1 MRKNIGSYIVFAG
14 TLLFVSCSPGKR
26 EASEEDNLEDVDD
39 QIETTY
45 GTYSPDVVGGKAVAE
60 LSQVGGSG
68 VEGKVTFKST
78 PDGVVEIEVKASNLP
93 EGKHALHLHEK
104 GDCSAPDAKSAG
116 GHWNPTNKNHGKR
129 GEGEFHKGD
138 ITNLEAGSDGNV
150 SWSEEIKGWTIG
162 GPDSTN
168 ILNKAV
174 IIHAGADDFTS
185 QPSGNAGS
193 RIACG
198 VITGE

>member
-1 MRKNIGSYIVFAG
+1 MQNYITQWTALGFVFLAA
-14 TLLFVSCSPGKR
+14 CSPGKK
-26 EASEEDNLEDVDD
+26 ETSENDLEDIDD

-45 GTYSPDVVGGKAVAE
+45 GTYSPDSVAAGQKATAR
-60 LSQVGGSG
+60 LQQASNSG
-68 VEGKVTFKST
+68 VSGQVSFESSG
-78 PDGVVEIEVKASNLP
+78 DGAVKITVEVSNLP
-93 EGKHALHLHEK
+93 EGKHALHLHEN
-104 GDCSAPDAKSAG
+104 GDCSAPDATSAG
-116 GHWNPTNKNHGKR
+116 GHWNPTNKQHGKR

-138 ITNLEAGSDGNV
+138 IANLEAGSDGKV
-150 SWSEEIKGWTIG
+150 SWSEDIEGWTIG

-174 IIHAGADDFTS
+174 IIHSGADDFTS
-185 QPSGNAGS
+185 QPTGDAGS